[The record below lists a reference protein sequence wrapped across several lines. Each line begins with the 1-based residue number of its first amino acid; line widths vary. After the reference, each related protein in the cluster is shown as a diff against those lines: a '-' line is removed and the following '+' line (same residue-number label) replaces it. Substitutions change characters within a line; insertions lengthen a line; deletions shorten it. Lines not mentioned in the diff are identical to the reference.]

1 MTKWLFLAAPALV
14 SSLGCKDSLRLV
26 FEIFKLS
33 GRILCDA
40 PSPIFHNYENPISQ
54 CDKFKEFCFDSSK
67 VDFIGKTSIEK
78 ICPKTCGTC
87 SESESRAESFSNCS
101 PSEQKNCEQI
111 CIKSEQ
117 SNRNGLIWHDLECNY
132 WTTISIG
139 IFFFK
144 NLLNQSKANF
154 NVNVIPA
161 SLFNRMVHVLMLMN
175 VLNQVQI
182 HVNMEWNVST
192 HQAAI
197 FAKPTKFVK

>member
-26 FEIFKLS
+26 FQNVTMRGGTF
-33 GRILCDA
+33 CDA
-40 PSPIFHNYENPISQ
+40 PSPIISYNLYDYNENHKSQ
-54 CDKFKEFCFDSSK
+54 CDKFKEFCFNSSK

-117 SNRNGLIWHDLECNY
+117 SNRNGLIKVHGLECNY
-132 WTTISIG
+132 IAQQSAFLNLN
-139 IFFFK
+139 IF
-144 NLLNQSKANF
+144 
-154 NVNVIPA
+154 
-161 SLFNRMVHVLMLMN
+161 
-175 VLNQVQI
+175 
-182 HVNMEWNVST
+182 
-192 HQAAI
+192 
-197 FAKPTKFVK
+197 

>member
-26 FEIFKLS
+26 FENFKLS
-33 GRILCDA
+33 GGILCEA
-40 PSPIFHNYENPISQ
+40 PSSIFNSYENPKSQ

-117 SNRNGLIWHDLECNY
+117 SNRNGLIWHDLDCSY
-132 WTTISIG
+132 CTTISIST

-144 NLLNQSKANF
+144 IFLFNHRKANF
-154 NVNVIPA
+154 NVNVIPVL
-161 SLFNRMVHVLMLMN
+161 LFNRMVHVLMLMN
-175 VLNQVQI
+175 ASSPVQI
-182 HVNMEWNVST
+182 HVNME
-192 HQAAI
+192 
-197 FAKPTKFVK
+197 

>member
-1 MTKWLFLAAPALV
+1 MAFFSRTSIGFIARLQRFAQAGFRK
-14 SSLGCKDSLRLV
+14 KLRGG
-26 FEIFKLS
+26 IW
-33 GRILCDA
+33 CDA
-40 PSPIFHNYENPISQ
+40 PSSIFNNYENPISQ

-132 WTTISIG
+132 FTTISIG
-139 IFFFK
+139 IIF
-144 NLLNQSKANF
+144 SKF
-154 NVNVIPA
+154 YLTIPK
-161 SLFNRMVHVLMLMN
+161 
-175 VLNQVQI
+175 QI
-182 HVNMEWNVST
+182 SM
-192 HQAAI
+192 
-197 FAKPTKFVK
+197 

>member
-26 FEIFKLS
+26 LQNVTMRGGTFS
-33 GRILCDA
+33 DA
-40 PSPIFHNYENPISQ
+40 PPRLYDNNENPKSQ

-117 SNRNGLIWHDLECNY
+117 SNRNGLIKVHGLECNY
-132 WTTISIG
+132 CTTIG
-139 IFFFK
+139 I
-144 NLLNQSKANF
+144 
-154 NVNVIPA
+154 P
-161 SLFNRMVHVLMLMN
+161 
-175 VLNQVQI
+175 
-182 HVNMEWNVST
+182 
-192 HQAAI
+192 
-197 FAKPTKFVK
+197 